1 MSKFKVGDRVRRTK
15 DFSPFC
21 GLPLIPKGT
30 IGTIIDAADCQYPR
44 VQFDGYRPINSDVE
58 YLERVPFSKADLKPG
73 YVVEM
78 RDGRKALILPFHDI
92 RKDKDVLILAYDS
105 PDSYS
110 SWDPVDDVVADDL
123 LWIGLGTRQRD
134 IIRVYGLSNVGGL
147 AIYASRTES
156 RPLLWERKETK
167 KMTVAEV
174 CKALGYDVEIVKD
187 GATDA

>member
-30 IGTIIDAADCQYPR
+30 IGTIIDATDCQYPI
-44 VQFDGYRPINSDVE
+44 VKFDGYRPINSDVK
-58 YLERVPFSKADLKPG
+58 YLEPVPFSKADMKPG

-78 RDGRKALILPFHDI
+78 RDGRKALILPYRDV
-92 RKDKDVLILAYDS
+92 RRDKDALILAYDS
-105 PDSYS
+105 PNSC

-123 LWIGLGTRQRD
+123 SWVGFGSRQHD
-134 IIRVYGLSNVGGL
+134 IIRVYGLSIVGGC
-147 AIYASRTES
+147 AIAASSTEH
-156 RPLLWERKETK
+156 RDLLWERKETK